1 MKNEYVFNA
10 LSDFNVHTDL
20 SPVMSEDG
28 INYRV
33 PVQVAIRASNN
44 LGYVVHVGNMSIR
57 VFTDDTLPDFIR
69 VRLSM
74 IKASG
79 VGETLNK
86 NLDDI
91 LTTLELFRTR
101 HGNLETVGWQAAST
115 MFIVVMSHEEL
126 VSLKGV
132 T

>member
-1 MKNEYVFNA
+1 MKDHTLNQYVFNA
-10 LSDFNVHTDL
+10 LTDL
-20 SPVMSEDG
+20 SPVMAEDG

-33 PVQVAIRASNN
+33 PVQVATETSNK
-44 LGYVVHVGNMSIR
+44 YVVHVGNMSIR
-57 VFTDDTLPDFIR
+57 VFTDDTLTDCIR

-79 VGETLNK
+79 VGETLNTK
-86 NLDDI
+86 LDDI

-101 HGNLETVGWQAAST
+101 KGNLETVGWQASST
-115 MFIVVMSHEEL
+115 MFIVVMGDKEL
-126 VSLKGV
+126 ASLKGM

>member
-1 MKNEYVFNA
+1 MKNEYVFRANA
-10 LSDFNVHTDL
+10 FSDFNVHTDL

-33 PVQVAIRASNN
+33 PVQVAIGASNK
-44 LGYVVHVGNMSIR
+44 YVVHVGNMLVR

-74 IKASG
+74 IKASD

-86 NLDDI
+86 KLDDI

-126 VSLKGV
+126 ISLKGMA
-132 T
+132 